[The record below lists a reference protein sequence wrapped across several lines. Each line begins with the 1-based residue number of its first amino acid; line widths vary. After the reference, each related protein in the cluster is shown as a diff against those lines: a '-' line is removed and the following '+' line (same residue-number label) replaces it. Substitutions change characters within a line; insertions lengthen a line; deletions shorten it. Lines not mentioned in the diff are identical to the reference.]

1 MSSETVR
8 IKPETHA
15 KLKFLAESSG
25 ESMPQTLERA
35 IESLRRQ
42 MFLEQANVAYG
53 KLRKDKKAWT
63 KFQAEQRL
71 WNRTLADGLKD
82 TK

>member
-25 ESMPQTLERA
+25 ESMPKTLERA
-35 IESLRRQ
+35 VESLRRQ
-42 MFLEQANVAYG
+42 MFLEQANAAYG
-53 KLRKDKKAWT
+53 KLRKDKKAWA
-63 KFQAEQRL
+63 KFQAEQRQ
-71 WNRTLADGLKD
+71 WDRTLADGLKD